1 MKKPIFI
8 AVVSL
13 ILFSVILTYF
23 RESVTATTES
33 PVKIEMRLL
42 DSAFKNL
49 ISSLILDNPKGIEA
63 PFHEVHKA
71 KMNTEKAIEKGEL
84 KLPRNGDKIKEFIE
98 MDKKFHQELEGLLE
112 ASGKGDM
119 KKVQDATHRLLD
131 GCVQCH
137 QRFRY

>member
-1 MKKPIFI
+1 MKKRIFL

-13 ILFSVILTYF
+13 ILFLGMLIYS
-23 RESVTATTES
+23 REATTATTES

-42 DSAFKNL
+42 DSAFRNL
-49 ISSLILDNPKGIEA
+49 ISSLILNNPAGIEA
-63 PFHEVHKA
+63 PFHEVHRA
-71 KMNTEKAIEKGEL
+71 KMITEKAIERGEI
-84 KLPRNGDKIKEFIE
+84 KLPKNGDKMKEFIE
-98 MDKKFHQELEGLLE
+98 MDEQFHRKLEELLA

-137 QRFRY
+137 QRFRN